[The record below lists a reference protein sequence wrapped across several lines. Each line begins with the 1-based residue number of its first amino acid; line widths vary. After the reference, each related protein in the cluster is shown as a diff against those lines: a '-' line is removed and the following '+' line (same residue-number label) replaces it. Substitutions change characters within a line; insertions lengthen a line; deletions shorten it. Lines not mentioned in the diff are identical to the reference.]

1 MTITNAKSENTVRKR
16 KKYNN
21 LNGLFM
27 SDLRSQLLPITN
39 DCQILWDENKDL
51 QGRFVN
57 DLAELQR
64 YQYCIAQLTNEG
76 RRDQLETAQQAMMKA
91 QKKASQLYQQ
101 LTDKRT
107 ALINK
112 LNVGLQTVAQHQ
124 NRLISSRLY
133 EWKNCQKLQ
142 QVGCSFEN
150 REQMLDEIQ
159 QDFELL
165 ADHSWQ
171 LRTFT
176 SWLIDLLGRGPQ
188 LNDNVA
194 QTFINSLN
202 SVFENLTKLLCML
215 VSQSFVVAYQPDPVL
230 KTQHKFM
237 TEVRLLI
244 GDRLGVKQQL
254 VNANVTVTIIAEEE
268 ARQLSIGEIF
278 VKDLKSVGNISN
290 DYEKLTLDDKG
301 HMSARF
307 NNSKL
312 TRIAHRKPPPKAFQA
327 ESKIAVQTATDQKYA
342 LLFHI
347 SMFQLG
353 NLGNFDVWALSLPL
367 MVTVHGSQDCDAQA
381 VILWHRA
388 FGSVNR
394 ETSIEE
400 IKTVSWVDLSHI
412 LKRKFTLFTGCTREL
427 NDNDIGYLAEK
438 LLGIGNIDHKC
449 ITFQRFAKQN
459 IRDDVNFS
467 FWEWFFCIM
476 QLIKQKLLRFWD
488 EGWLIGFISKTDAS
502 QKMMNSPYSTF
513 LLRFSDTVTG
523 AVSIG
528 FVCCEDDGTKIPFH
542 LAPFSIKD
550 LDQLSLASRIAT
562 CPQLSDIKY
571 LFPDIDKEEMLK
583 YFDSEER
590 NKSES
595 PTGGYIQSEIVMVA
609 KTTGLQKRSV
619 SSVLN
624 SSTPSPMG
632 GVTQKIDW
640 SPGEVLQ
647 NNNSMDC
654 SDELVTMMSQNQLDS
669 YNIESLLGKGFHP
682 QLPTQPLQ
690 TADLSFLGNNFTT
703 NPNNQYQIYHNQS
716 TSKGTP
722 INVKMNQY
730 EMNIGNNNIISRS
743 PLTNNNGHLMNQQ
756 QGGGM
761 QSYNCYSKTEYN

>member
-1 MTITNAKSENTVRKR
+1 MT
-16 KKYNN
+16 
-21 LNGLFM
+21 
-27 SDLRSQLLPITN
+27 DLRSQLLPITN
-39 DCQILWDENKDL
+39 DCQILWQENKDL

-64 YQYCIAQLTNEG
+64 YQCCISQLTNEG

-91 QKKASQLYQQ
+91 QKKASHLYQQ

-124 NRLISSRLY
+124 NRLISSRLFD
-133 EWKNCQKLQ
+133 WKNRQKLQ
-142 QVGCSFEN
+142 QVGYSFEN
-150 REQMLDEIQ
+150 KEQMLDEIQ
-159 QDFELL
+159 QDFEFL

-194 QTFINSLN
+194 QTFITSLN

-215 VSQSFVVAYQPDPVL
+215 VSQSFVVAHQPDPVL

-278 VKDLKSVGNISN
+278 VKDIKSVGNISN

-327 ESKIAVQTATDQKYA
+327 ETKTIPQTATDQKYA

-353 NLGNFDVWALSLPL
+353 NLGNFDVWALSLPI

-394 ETSIEE
+394 ETTSEE
-400 IKTVSWVDLSHI
+400 IKNVSWVDLSHI
-412 LKRKFTLFTGCTREL
+412 LKRKFTLFTGCGREL
-427 NDNDIGYLAEK
+427 SDCDTNYLAEK
-438 LLGIGNIDHKC
+438 LLGNGNYDHKS

-467 FWEWFFCIM
+467 FWEWFFSIM

-488 EGWLIGFISKTDAS
+488 EGWLIGFISKNDAS

-562 CPQLSDIKY
+562 CPQLSEIKY
-571 LFPDIDKEEMLK
+571 LYPDIDKDEMLK
-583 YFDSEER
+583 YFDREER

-609 KTTGLQKRSV
+609 KTTSIPKRSA

-624 SSTPSPMG
+624 SGTPSPMG
-632 GVTQKIDW
+632 GGAQKVDW
-640 SPGEVLQ
+640 SPGDVLQ
-647 NNNSMDC
+647 HNNSMDC
-654 SDELVTMMSQNQLDS
+654 SEELVTMMSQNQLDS
-669 YNIESLLGKGFHP
+669 YNIETLLGTGFHSQIP
-682 QLPTQPLQ
+682 SQPLQ
-690 TADLSFLGNNFTT
+690 SADLSFMGNNFVT
-703 NPNNQYQIYHNQS
+703 NPNNQYQMHQNQPV
-716 TSKGTP
+716 TKGSP
-722 INVKMNQY
+722 LNVQMNQY
-730 EMNIGNNNIISRS
+730 DINHGNNMINRS
-743 PLTNNNGHLMNQQ
+743 PLPSNNGHMMNQPQ
-756 QGGGM
+756 GGM
-761 QSYNCYSKTEYN
+761 QSYNCYTKTEYN